1 MGNFIEFSERDVK
14 AKGATRGVLPN
25 REKIKSYYFDDEYAH
40 VELLHTITPFSHAK
54 ASLLYPG
61 CGADILFPLL
71 YLEHL
76 FPQLTDVHCTFVDTQ
91 DNQKLIE
98 TVLDDIEIPFS
109 RKKNRISF
117 YWRETMVNISFIVE
131 NIFNI
136 IDSLP
141 PFDIYFERAFRI
153 MKDKHTEYE
162 QTIVGKLAP
171 GGILIS
177 DSGFQNTSLQKI
189 DVPKELSAYGEM
201 VMGRKEK

>member
-1 MGNFIEFSERDVK
+1 MGYFIEFSERDVK
-14 AKGATRGVLPN
+14 TKGATRGVLPN
-25 REKIKSYYFDDEYAH
+25 REKIQSYCFDDEYAH
-40 VELLHTITPFSHAK
+40 LELLHTITPSSHAK

-76 FPQLTDVHCTFVDTQ
+76 FPQLTEVHCTFVDTQ
-91 DNQKLIE
+91 DNQRLIE
-98 TVLDDIEIPFS
+98 TVLDDIGIPFS
-109 RKKNRISF
+109 RKKNKISF
-117 YWRETMVNISFIVE
+117 YWKDTGVNISFIVE

-136 IDSLP
+136 IDFLP

-153 MKDKHTEYE
+153 MKDGHTDYE
-162 QTIVGKLAP
+162 ETVVGKLAP

-177 DSGFQNTSLQKI
+177 DSGFLQTSLQEI
-189 DVPKELSAYGEM
+189 SVPKELSAYGEM